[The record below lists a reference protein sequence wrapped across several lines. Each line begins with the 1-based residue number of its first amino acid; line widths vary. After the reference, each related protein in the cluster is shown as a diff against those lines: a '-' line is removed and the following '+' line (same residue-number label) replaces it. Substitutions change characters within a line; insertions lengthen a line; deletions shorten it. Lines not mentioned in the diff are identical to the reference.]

1 MTTVPSM
8 DWHQLSILLVRC
20 TKPRSSPWQRLS
32 PRTLTRWQPVQRS
45 APASL
50 VASPVPP
57 SERPVGIL
65 PGRRGRGQI
74 ELLIAGMAVSMA
86 VFAPVI
92 APAAVAAFMFTRRDA
107 RGRRGQLAVGTRT
120 RRECA
125 RTVEPGAGALAEWAG
140 AGEGS
145 DLLSP
150 FNHAVPSCRPHVHL
164 PGDPRRA

>member
-1 MTTVPSM
+1 M
-8 DWHQLSILLVRC
+8 
-20 TKPRSSPWQRLS
+20 
-32 PRTLTRWQPVQRS
+32 
-45 APASL
+45 
-50 VASPVPP
+50 
-57 SERPVGIL
+57 GIL

-74 ELLIAGMAVSMA
+74 ELLIAGMA

-125 RTVEPGAGALAEWAG
+125 RTVEPGAGAPAEWAG

-145 DLLSP
+145 DAMAADMGGDLLSFP
-150 FNHAVPSCRPHVHL
+150 LL
-164 PGDPRRA
+164 PTKQTSPPPLPLFPPCACATYTLA